1 MTDFKNRKVLI
12 TGAASGIGHLL
23 ALRIAAKG
31 GRLILWDVDEAHLA
45 GVAAEIA
52 AAGGQASV
60 VACNLAEREAI
71 AAAAARTLQDHGA
84 VDILINNAGIVDGK
98 RLLEATDAEI
108 ERTFAVNTLAP
119 FRTVRAFLPGML
131 AQGAGHIVTI
141 ASAAGIAAVPRL
153 ADYSASKAAAI
164 AFDESLRL
172 EFAHDGVPVK
182 TTVVCP
188 FYIATGMFAG
198 VRTRFPLLLPILRP
212 EAVAARIVRAIEHDE
227 ARLILPWFVRNVFPL
242 RLLPVAWFDALMAF
256 FGVTKSMDAFT
267 GRKKQGGER
276 PSPPAPLPP
285 AGEGR

>member
-1 MTDFKNRKVLI
+1 MTDFRNRKVLI
-12 TGAASGIGHLL
+12 TGAASGIGRLM
-23 ALRIAAKG
+23 ALKIAGKG
-31 GRLILWDVDEAHLA
+31 GRLILWDVDAAHLDA
-45 GVAAEIA
+45 VAAEIA

-60 VACNLAEREAI
+60 VACNLVERESI
-71 AAAAARTLQDHGA
+71 EAAAARTLAEHGA
-84 VDILINNAGIVDGK
+84 VDVLINNAGIVDGK
-98 RLLEATDAEI
+98 PLLQASDEEI
-108 ERTFAVNTLAP
+108 ARTFAVNTLAP

-188 FYIATGMFAG
+188 FYVATGMFEG

-212 EAVAARIVRAIEHDE
+212 EAVADRIVRAIERNE

-242 RLLPVAWFDALMAF
+242 RLLPVAWFDALMSF
-256 FGVTKSMDAFT
+256 FGVTKSMDEFT
-267 GRKKQGGER
+267 GRKH
-276 PSPPAPLPP
+276 
-285 AGEGR
+285 

>member
-1 MTDFKNRKVLI
+1 MSEFLNRRVLI

-23 ALRIAAKG
+23 ALRIAARG
-31 GRLILWDVDEAHLA
+31 GRLILWDVDAAHLA
-45 GVAAEIA
+45 AVAGEIA

-60 VACNLAEREAI
+60 YACNLAEREAI
-71 AAAAARTLQDHGA
+71 EAAAARTLQDHGA

-98 RLLEATDAEI
+98 RLLEATDEEI
-108 ERTFAVNTLAP
+108 ARTFAVNTLAP

-131 AQGAGHIVTI
+131 AQGRGHIVTI
-141 ASAAGIAAVPRL
+141 ASASGIAAVPRL

-172 EFAHDGVPVK
+172 ELKHDGAPVK

-198 VRTRFPLLLPILRP
+198 VRTRFPLLLPILKP
-212 EAVAARIVRAIEHDE
+212 EAVAGRIVRAIERDE

-242 RLLPVAWFDALMAF
+242 RLLPTSWFDALMDF
-256 FGVTKSMDAFT
+256 FGITKSMDAFT
-267 GRKKQGGER
+267 GRKK
-276 PSPPAPLPP
+276 
-285 AGEGR
+285 

>member
-1 MTDFKNRKVLI
+1 MTDFKNRNVLI
-12 TGAASGIGHLL
+12 TGAASGIGRLL

-45 GVAAEIA
+45 AVTAEIA
-52 AAGGQASV
+52 AAGGRASV
-60 VACNLAEREAI
+60 YVCNLAEREAI
-71 AAAAARTLQDHGA
+71 AAAAARTLQEHGA

-108 ERTFAVNTLAP
+108 ERTFAVNTLAL

-164 AFDESLRL
+164 GFDEALRL
-172 EFAHDGVPVK
+172 ELKHDGAPVQ

-188 FYIATGMFAG
+188 FYISTGMFDGA
-198 VRTRFPLLLPILRP
+198 RTRFPLLLPIMKP
-212 EAVAARIVRAIEHDE
+212 EVVAGRIVRAIERDK

-242 RLLPVAWFDALMAF
+242 RLLPVAWFDALMSY
-256 FGVTKSMDAFT
+256 FGVTKSMDEFV
-267 GRKKQGGER
+267 GRK
-276 PSPPAPLPP
+276 
-285 AGEGR
+285 